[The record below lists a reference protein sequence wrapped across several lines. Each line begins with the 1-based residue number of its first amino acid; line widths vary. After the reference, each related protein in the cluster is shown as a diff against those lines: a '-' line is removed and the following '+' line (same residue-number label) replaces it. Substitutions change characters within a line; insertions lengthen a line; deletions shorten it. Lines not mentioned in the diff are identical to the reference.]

1 MTVDGDERGGGDWN
15 GSNGGNGDETV
26 DGEEVGGHGE
36 FRRDGGESPNLRDG
50 TGTVEGTI
58 LCGPDFEPV
67 SGRVVVEDG
76 WIVGVEEEAVDST
89 DVVLPAFVNAHTHVG
104 DSVAKEAGERH
115 ALPARDDGPGGSRE
129 QLLEAA
135 DWEETVAAM
144 RQSVRFMWTT
154 GTAAFLDFREG
165 GVRGVRMLYDA
176 TEDSE
181 VTGLALGSESTEA
194 IELGD
199 GFGAPSARVG
209 DFTRERRAA
218 REAGK
223 LFGIHA
229 GEYDAGDVNGAFDLD
244 PDFIVHV
251 VHPERVHLERLED
264 RETPVVVC
272 PRSNLATGAGVPPIR
287 ELESRTTVALGT
299 GSVTYN
305 SPSMFREMAFAARLA
320 DVPASSVLRMATL
333 AGAEIA
339 GLPCGCIEPDREAK
353 LLVLD
358 GDSDNLSGARSVVRA
373 VVRRAGATDVKAV
386 YL

>member
-1 MTVDGDERGGGDWN
+1 MTDLEER
-15 GSNGGNGDETV
+15 
-26 DGEEVGGHGE
+26 
-36 FRRDGGESPNLRDG
+36 

-58 LCGPDFEPV
+58 LRGPDFEPV
-67 SGRVVVEDG
+67 EGRVVVEDD
-76 WIVGVEEEAVDST
+76 WIVDVEEEPVDST

-104 DSVAKEAGERH
+104 DSIAKEAGEGLTLTDLV
-115 ALPARDDGPGGSRE
+115 APPDGLKHR
-129 QLLEAA
+129 LLEEA
-135 DWEETVAAM
+135 DWEALVGAM
-144 RQSVRFMWTT
+144 RRTVRFMWTT
-154 GTAAFLDFREG
+154 GTAAFLDFRED

-176 TEDSE
+176 VEDSE
-181 VTGLALGSESTEA
+181 VTAVALGRESTGVL
-194 IELGD
+194 ELGD
-199 GFGAPSARVG
+199 GFGAPSARDG
-209 DFTRERRAA
+209 DFGRVRRAT

-229 GEYDAGDVNGAFDLD
+229 GERDAGDVNGAFDLD
-244 PDFIVHV
+244 PDFLVHM

-272 PRSNLATGAGVPPIR
+272 PRSNLVTGAGVPPIR

-299 GSVTYN
+299 DNVMLN
-305 SPSMFREMAFAARLA
+305 SPSMFREMEFAAKLA
-320 DVPASSVLRMATL
+320 DDPASSVLRMATL

-339 GLPCGCIEPDREAK
+339 GLPYGCIEPDREAK

-358 GDSDNLSGARSVVRA
+358 GDSDNLAGAESVVRA